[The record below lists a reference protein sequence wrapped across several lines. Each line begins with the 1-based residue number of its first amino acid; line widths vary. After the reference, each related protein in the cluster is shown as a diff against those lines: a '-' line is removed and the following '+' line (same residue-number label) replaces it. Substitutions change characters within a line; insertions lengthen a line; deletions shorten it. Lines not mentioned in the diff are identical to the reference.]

1 LVRPIP
7 GNGIPGRLL
16 LAISVE
22 QVTAAAERLLA
33 PLFDRRPEKRGRSS
47 FPTSEKKSEK
57 SCVPF

>member
-1 LVRPIP
+1 M
-7 GNGIPGRLL
+7 

-33 PLFDRRPEKRGRSS
+33 LLFDRRPEKRGRSS
-47 FPTSEKKSEK
+47 FPASEKTSET